1 MRWKQVCAALT
12 FALLLPVCQQALA
25 QEPADQDKLGKG
37 ATEKQKPLPEATG
50 PAPGEEKKA
59 KPADFAGGDGTKPV
73 EDAAGKGSG
82 SGGRGRRG
90 GGGAGGDAAGA
101 TDKLAYDFELP
112 GADGK
117 GVPLSSFKGKTLLVV
132 NLGSKSSFN
141 AQLPALEKLAEHYK
155 DRGLVVIGVPSNEFG
170 AAEPGTDAEIQ
181 KLYTGEDKVTFPVM
195 AKSVLTG
202 DLQLPLYGFLTK
214 ANGGPVH
221 WNYTKFFIGKDGKVV
236 ARFDPAVT
244 PDSVEMQAAVIEIL
258 DGRYKAPG
266 TGDEKS
272 TGRRG
277 GGGMGAAN

>member
-1 MRWKQVCAALT
+1 MRWTRACAALT
-12 FALLLPVCQQALA
+12 FAFILPVWQRASG
-25 QEPADQDKLGKG
+25 QEPVDQDKLGKG
-37 ATEKQKPLPEATG
+37 ATEKQRPLPEATG

-82 SGGRGRRG
+82 SGGGRGRRG

-101 TDKLAYDFELP
+101 TEKLAYDFELP
-112 GADGK
+112 GPDGK

-141 AQLPALEKLAEHYK
+141 AQLPALEKLAEQYK
-155 DRGLVVIGVPSNEFG
+155 QQGLVVIGVPSNEFG

-181 KLYTGEDKVTFPVM
+181 KVYTGEDKVTFPVM

-214 ANGGPVH
+214 GNGGPVH
-221 WNYTKFFIGKDGKVV
+221 WNYTKFFIDKDGKVV
-236 ARFDPAVT
+236 ARFEPGVT
-244 PDSVEMQAAVIEIL
+244 PDSVEMQAAVVEIL
-258 DGRYKAPG
+258 EGRYKAPG
-266 TGDEKS
+266 SGDEKPA
-272 TGRRG
+272 GRRG
-277 GGGMGAAN
+277 GGTAN

>member
-1 MRWKQVCAALT
+1 MKLRQVFVATT
-12 FALLLPVCQQALA
+12 FALLLPVCQRAWG
-25 QEPADQDKLGKG
+25 QEPVDQDKLGKG
-37 ATEKQKPLPEATG
+37 ATEKQTPLPEATG

-73 EDAAGKGSG
+73 EDAAGKGTGAG
-82 SGGRGRRG
+82 SGVRGRRG
-90 GGGAGGDAAGA
+90 GADDAAGGVGE
-101 TDKLAYDFELP
+101 KLAYDYELP
-112 GADGK
+112 GPDGK
-117 GVPLSSFKGKTLLVV
+117 GVPLSNFKGKTVLVV

-141 AQLPALEKLAEHYK
+141 AQLPALEKLAEQYK
-155 DRGLVVIGVPSNEFG
+155 DKGLVVIGVPSNEFG

-214 ANGGPVH
+214 GNGGPVH

-236 ARFDPAVT
+236 ARFDPAVA

-266 TGDEKS
+266 AGDEKPS
-272 TGRRG
+272 GRRG
-277 GGGMGAAN
+277 GAAN

>member
-1 MRWKQVCAALT
+1 MRIKPFCATLT
-12 FALLLPVCQQALA
+12 FALLLPVCQRASA

-59 KPADFAGGDGTKPV
+59 KAADFAGGDGTKPV

-82 SGGRGRRG
+82 GRTRRG
-90 GGGAGGDAAGA
+90 GSGGDAAGA
-101 TDKLAYDFELP
+101 AEKLAYDFELP
-112 GADGK
+112 GPDGK
-117 GVPLSSFKGKTLLVV
+117 GVPLSSFKGKTVLVV

-141 AQLPALEKLAEHYK
+141 AQLPALEKLAEQYK
-155 DRGLVVIGVPSNEFG
+155 DKGLVVIGVPSDEFG
-170 AAEPGTDAEIQ
+170 AAEPGTDADIQ
-181 KLYTGEDKVTFPVM
+181 KLYVGEDKVTFPVM

-214 ANGGPVH
+214 GNGGPVH

-236 ARFDPAVT
+236 ARFDPTVA

-258 DGRYKAPG
+258 EDRYKAPG
-266 TGDEKS
+266 TGDDKP
-272 TGRRG
+272 TGRR